1 MGVNL
6 FQYKTRW
13 WEEAVLVLV
22 IVLVIVIVIVNVIFF
37 FMEKNVECLAVTK
50 KRCIFVLGKHLLF
63 LMVTDMKKI
72 KLFLAALLAIV
83 GL

>member
-37 FMEKNVECLAVTK
+37 SWKKTWNVWRLQK
-50 KRCIFVLGKHLLF
+50 KDVYLYSENIFYF
-63 LMVTDMKKI
+63 
-72 KLFLAALLAIV
+72 
-83 GL
+83 